1 MLNLDHRLSRRSFLA
16 GAGAVLMSPY
26 ADPLAAAPYEWQK
39 AAPADTGFTP
49 DIEVRLDKLID
60 RKRAWGL
67 HGVVV
72 ARGRRIALERY
83 FEGED
88 NNWGQRLGLVRF
100 GPDTLHNLYSAT
112 KSIVALLYGIALAE
126 GKVPPTTAPL
136 YAQFPEYADL
146 IAADKRRGQQTIAHT
161 LMMSLG
167 TQWNEIGLAYDSPS
181 NDEVGM
187 EMARDRYRFVLE
199 RPVIGPPGKRW
210 QYNGGATALLGRLIP
225 RGTGHALP
233 DYARTA
239 LFDPLGIGRTEWLS
253 SKETWVAR
261 QSGGGDGESVAA
273 SGLRM
278 APRDLA
284 RIGQLV
290 LDNGMAGGHQVVPAD
305 WLAAC
310 FAPRVSM
317 NELTR
322 YGYQWYLGDME
333 FLAGGTVRLEH
344 WVGCFG
350 NGGQRLWVFPDLEL
364 VIVVTAGNYSGTDQW
379 LPPIRVVREVV
390 LPSIQ

>member
-1 MLNLDHRLSRRSFLA
+1 MADINRRAALVGASALLT
-16 GAGAVLMSPY
+16 GAG
-26 ADPLAAAPYEWQK
+26 PLAAAPFAWQK
-39 AAPADTGFTP
+39 TAPADAGFAP
-49 DIEVRLDKLID
+49 DIEGRLDQLIAG
-60 RKRAWGL
+60 KRAWGL
-67 HGVVV
+67 HGVLV
-72 ARGRRIALERY
+72 ARGRRIVLERY

-88 NNWGQRLGLVRF
+88 NNWGQQLGLVRF

-112 KSIVALLYGIALAE
+112 KSIVALLYGVALAE
-126 GKVPPTTAPL
+126 GKVPPPSVSL

-146 IAADKRRGQQTIAHT
+146 IAADERRGQQTIAHA

-187 EMARDRYRFVLE
+187 EMAKDRYRFVLE

-210 QYNGGATALLGRLIP
+210 QYNGGATALLGRLIAK
-225 RGTGHALP
+225 GTGRSLP

-239 LFDPLGIGRTEWLS
+239 LFDPVGLGPTEWVTN
-253 SKETWVAR
+253 KETWVVR
-261 QSGGGDGESVAA
+261 QSGGGDGEPVAA

-278 APRDLA
+278 TPRDLA

-290 LDNGMAGGHQVVPAD
+290 LDNGRLDGRQVVPED

-310 FAPRVSM
+310 VAPRVST

-333 FLAGGTVRLEH
+333 FLTGGVVRLEH

-364 VIVVTAGNYSGTDQW
+364 VIVITAGNYSAPEQW

-390 LPSIQ
+390 LPSLL

>member
-1 MLNLDHRLSRRSFLA
+1 
-16 GAGAVLMSPY
+16 MSPY
-26 ADPLAAAPYEWQK
+26 AGPLAAAPFEWQT
-39 AAPADTGFTP
+39 AVPVDAGLAPDVEA
-49 DIEVRLDKLID
+49 RLDKLIAD
-60 RKRAWGL
+60 RRVWGL
-67 HGVVV
+67 HGVLV
-72 ARGRRIALERY
+72 ARGRRIVLERY
-83 FEGED
+83 FDGED
-88 NNWGQRLGLVRF
+88 NNWGQQLGLVRF

-112 KSIVALLYGIALAE
+112 KSIVSLLYGVALAE
-126 GKVPPTTAPL
+126 GKVPPPNAPL

-146 IAADKRRGQQTIAHT
+146 IAADERRGQQTIAHA

-187 EMARDRYRFVLE
+187 EMAKDRYRFVLE

-210 QYNGGATALLGRLIP
+210 QYNGGATALLGRLIAK
-225 RGTGHALP
+225 GTGRALP

-239 LFDPLGIGRTEWLS
+239 LFDPIGLGPTEWVTA
-253 SKETWVAR
+253 KETWVAR
-261 QSGGGDGESVAA
+261 QSGGGDGEPVAA

-278 APRDLA
+278 TPRDLA

-290 LDNGMAGGHQVVPAD
+290 LDNGMAGGQQVVPAD

-364 VIVVTAGNYSGTDQW
+364 MIVVTAGNYSAAEQW

-390 LPSIQ
+390 LPSIR